1 MSLNSQE
8 FSHSKSSLNLSFHFL
23 SDAMCNKE
31 KEKVNEES
39 VANLK
44 MMENQNNENKR
55 KAIVLEESHVETQN
69 SRTPQKDV
77 VEEESTDSS
86 KEISPFLLFG
96 FIVDQRKGIQKAY
109 SCKFCSRKFTS
120 PQALGGH
127 QNSHKFER
135 SLKKRIQPF
144 NDAWTNYSNGDQGIS
159 LNTISPFYMGCGY
172 QYYGFNNMIQN
183 AGSSNFYAG
192 NFYGALQHIPEIDEA
207 NEANQS
213 IMSQKVNMSEIEVGS
228 VSEGGAVSDEV
239 DHEDKETQEEEASKI
254 DLTLKL

>member
-8 FSHSKSSLNLSFHFL
+8 LSHFKPFLKIPSFHFL
-23 SDAMCNKE
+23 SDAMCK
-31 KEKVNEES
+31 KRKKKVNEES

-44 MMENQNNENKR
+44 MMENHNNENKQ
-55 KAIVLEESHVETQN
+55 KAIMLEESHVETQN
-69 SRTPQKDV
+69 SKTPQKDV
-77 VEEESTDSS
+77 AEEESTDSS

-96 FIVDQRKGIQKAY
+96 FIVDHKKVIKNAY

-127 QNSHKFER
+127 QSSHKLER
-135 SLKKRIQPF
+135 SLKKKI
-144 NDAWTNYSNGDQGIS
+144 QGIS
-159 LNTISPFYMGCGY
+159 LNTITPFHMRRGY

-192 NFYGALQHIPEIDEA
+192 NLYGALQHIPEIDEA
-207 NEANQS
+207 NEADQS
-213 IMSQKVNMSEIEVGS
+213 IMNQKVTMSKIEVGK
-228 VSEGGAVSDEV
+228 VLEGGALSDEV
-239 DHEDKETQEEEASKI
+239 DQGDKETQEEEASKI

>member
-8 FSHSKSSLNLSFHFL
+8 FSHSKSSLNPSFHFL
-23 SDAMCNKE
+23 FDAMCNKG

-44 MMENQNNENKR
+44 MMENQNKR
-55 KAIVLEESHVETQN
+55 KANVMEESHVETQN

-96 FIVDQRKGIQKAY
+96 FIVDHRKRIQKAY

-127 QNSHKFER
+127 QNSHKLER
-135 SLKKRIQPF
+135 SLKKRIQAF
-144 NDAWTNYSNGDQGIS
+144 NNAWINYSNGDQGIS
-159 LNTISPFYMGCGY
+159 LNTISPFHMGCGY
-172 QYYGFNNMIQN
+172 QYYGFNNMIQH

-192 NFYGALQHIPEIDEA
+192 NLYGALQHIPEIDEA
-207 NEANQS
+207 NQS
-213 IMSQKVNMSEIEVGS
+213 IMSQKVNMFEIEVGS
-228 VSEGGAVSDEV
+228 VLEGGAVSDEV
-239 DHEDKETQEEEASKI
+239 DQEDKETQEEEASKI